1 MSLGTT
7 TARLTD
13 LLTVADAPDVIVSG
27 LAMDS
32 RRLHAGD
39 AFLACRG
46 LSGHGLDHIGDAV
59 AANCAAVVYEPGES
73 VSADAVPDELP
84 VIAVPELRQKLGDI
98 ADRFFGRPSA
108 GVNVVGITGTN
119 GKTTVAW
126 LVAECLQILG
136 MPCAYSGT
144 LGFGLRQIQDEGG
157 MTTPDVVECHRRLA
171 EIRQAGATHAA
182 MEVSSHA
189 LDQGRVDGI
198 RFKAAV
204 FTNLSRDHLDY
215 HGDMAAYAAAKAR
228 LFLEHDSDIKI
239 INVDT
244 PAGVRLAKQCEGPIV
259 TVSIIPDADASLV
272 IRSSEAT
279 ANGFDLSF
287 DSAWGRGELSLPLY
301 GYFNVENA
309 ALVLAVMLALEVPV
323 ADASRALASVRA
335 APGRLEPVGEVGE
348 TNPKVLVD
356 YAHTPD
362 AIEAALAALR
372 VNCSGKIWCVF
383 GCGGDR
389 DRGKRP
395 MMGRA
400 AERLADRIVI
410 TSDNPRT
417 ESAHAIIDDIVAG
430 LETPMSAT
438 VIEDRGSAIGWAISE
453 AADNDIVLVAGKG
466 HESVQIVGDQR
477 IPFSDVDVAKACLDK
492 RSGAQT

>member
-1 MSLGTT
+1 MSLDTMSASLPT
-7 TARLTD
+7 
-13 LLTVADAPDVIVSG
+13 LLGQPSAPDVVVSG

-32 RRLHAGD
+32 RRLNAGD

-46 LSGHGLDHIGDAV
+46 LTGHGLDHIEDAL
-59 AANCAAVVYEPGES
+59 AAKCAAVVYEPDES
-73 VSADAVPDELP
+73 LSADSLPTDVPAFAMP
-84 VIAVPELRQKLGDI
+84 GLRQKLGDI
-98 ADRFFGRPSA
+98 ADRFYGRPSA
-108 GVNVVGITGTN
+108 DVDVIGITGTN

-126 LVAECLQILG
+126 LVAECLQLLD

-144 LGFGLRQIQDEGG
+144 LGFGLKTIDEEAA

-171 EIRQAGATHAA
+171 GLRAAGATHAA

-215 HGDMAAYAAAKAR
+215 HGDMASYAAAKAR

-244 PAGVRLAKQCEGPIV
+244 AAGVELARQCDGPIV
-259 TVSIIPDADASLV
+259 TVSMIPDTDASLV
-272 IRSSEAT
+272 IRAAEPT
-279 ANGFDLSF
+279 ADGFDLVF
-287 DSAWGRGELSLPLY
+287 DSAWGRGELRLPLF

-309 ALVLAVMLALEVPV
+309 ALVLAVMLSLGVPLQDAGRALE
-323 ADASRALASVRA
+323 SVRS
-335 APGRLEPVGEVGE
+335 APGRLQSVGES
-348 TNPKVLVD
+348 NPRVLVD

-362 AIEAALAALR
+362 AIESVLSTLR
-372 VNCSGKIWCVF
+372 VNCSGKLWCVF

-395 MMGRA
+395 LMGRA

-410 TSDNPRT
+410 TDDNPRT
-417 ESAHAIIDDIVAG
+417 ESARDIIDDIVAG
-430 LETPMSAT
+430 LDAPERAT
-438 VIEDRGSAIGWAISE
+438 IIEDRGSAIGWAISE
-453 AADNDIVLVAGKG
+453 AASDDIVLIAGKG

-477 IPFSDVDVAKACLDK
+477 IPFSDVSVARAFLDK
-492 RSGAQT
+492 RSGAIS